1 MNKVSKKVTT
11 IAWFLL
17 CCLALAACNDEK
29 LAKQMEGTWCG
40 SYKTAYDN
48 GAKETIEKTITF
60 HYDENDEWE
69 DGGTFE
75 EMLSG
80 NAKDI
85 ELIFA
90 DGTMN
95 CRYHSYI
102 KGTWSVDFGDLYLT
116 YNVTTLEVEINNRDV
131 DLKLD
136 RFADQL
142 GMAGYMME
150 TLSDPKDDIVKE
162 TKKTLYKDLFRQYK
176 QHNADEAAFGDLK
189 VSANELSFETDDLGR
204 MTFSKVRQ

>member
-1 MNKVSKKVTT
+1 MIKK
-11 IAWFLL
+11 IAWSLL
-17 CCLALAACNDEK
+17 CCLALVSCDDEK
-29 LAKQMEGTWCG
+29 LAKQLEGTWQG
-40 SYKTAYDN
+40 SYRTVYDN

-60 HYDENDEWE
+60 HYDKNDKWE

-90 DGTMN
+90 DGTVD
-95 CRYHSYI
+95 CRYRSYI
-102 KGTWSVDFGDLYLT
+102 KGTWSIDFGDLYLK

-136 RFADQL
+136 HFMDQL
-142 GMAGYMME
+142 DMAGYMLE
-150 TLSDPKDDIVKE
+150 TFSDPKDDIVKE
-162 TKKTLYKDLFRQYK
+162 AKKTLYKDLFHQYS
-176 QHNADEAAFGDLK
+176 QHNDEEAAFGDVK
-189 VSANELSFETDDLGR
+189 VSSDELSFETEDLGR
-204 MTFSKVRQ
+204 MTFRKVRQ